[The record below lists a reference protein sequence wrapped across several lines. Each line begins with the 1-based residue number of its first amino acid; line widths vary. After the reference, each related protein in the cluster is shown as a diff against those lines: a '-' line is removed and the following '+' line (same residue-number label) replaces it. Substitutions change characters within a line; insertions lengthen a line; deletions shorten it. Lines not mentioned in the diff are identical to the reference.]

1 MPDNRLVEPLD
12 MDAEQL
18 SALRDERVRETVRR
32 CFDGSAFYRGKLQ
45 AAGAQP
51 GDITSVSDLER
62 LPVLLGKDDER
73 ELQERSRRELGHPFG
88 EHLCAPIDAV
98 VGVASTSGTT
108 GTPTFYAFTEQ
119 DVATTD
125 ELWGRAFR
133 FAGIRAGDTVLHG
146 FGLSMFLAGV
156 PVVRALERMGA
167 RPVPVGAEAG
177 SERIL
182 RIAEL
187 VRPRALACTPSYA
200 QYLAEQAPK
209 LLGRPAAEL
218 GIEII
223 LCAGEPGAGLPEV
236 RAGLQRAFG
245 ARVYDLLGGAH
256 GVMCCSC
263 DAEPYGGMHVLGED
277 SAITTQLVDQE
288 TRAPIPIV
296 EGATGERVKTSLR
309 WEAQPQLRA
318 SVGDVYQVH
327 TAPCTCGVEGLRIR
341 VLGRTDDLLIVKG
354 VKIYPA
360 AVKNVIQE
368 LVPLASGIFR
378 IVLDAPPPRVEPP
391 LRITVERGAGVDE
404 KGGAELAS
412 RLEKILH
419 QRMTVRPEITV
430 VPEGTYERTALK
442 EKLIERAYEAP
453 GGGT

>member
-1 MPDNRLVEPLD
+1 MSE
-12 MDAEQL
+12 AQL
-18 SALRDERVRETVRR
+18 SDLRDERVRETVAR
-32 CFDGSAFYRGKLQ
+32 CWDGSAFYRGKLE
-45 AAGAQP
+45 AAGAEP
-51 GDITSVSDLER
+51 GDIQTVADLEK

-73 ELQERSRRELGHPFG
+73 ELQERSREELGHPFG
-88 EHLCAPIDAV
+88 EHLCAPIDEV

-108 GTPTFYAFTEQ
+108 GTPTFYAFTKR

-133 FAGIRAGDTVLHG
+133 FAGVRPGDSVLHG

-167 RPVPVGAEAG
+167 RPIPVGAEAG
-177 SERIL
+177 TERIL
-182 RIAEL
+182 RIADL
-187 VRPRALACTPSYA
+187 VRPRAIACTPSFA
-200 QYLAEQAPK
+200 QYLGESVPK
-209 LLGRPAAEL
+209 VLGRPASEL

-236 RAGLQRAFG
+236 RAGLQNAFG
-245 ARVYDLLGGAH
+245 AKVYDLLGGAH

-263 DAEPYGGMHVLGED
+263 DVEPYAGMHVLGQD
-277 SAITTQLVDQE
+277 CAITTQLVDQE
-288 TRAPIPIV
+288 TKAPIPLV
-296 EGATGERVKTSLR
+296 DGAIGERVKTSLY

-327 TAPCTCGVEGLRIR
+327 TETCSCGVPGLRIR

-360 AVKNVIQE
+360 AVKNVVQE
-368 LVPLASGIFR
+368 LRPLTTGIFR

-391 LRITVERGAGVDE
+391 LRISVERAEGVDDA
-404 KGGAELAS
+404 GAAKLAAQ
-412 RLEKILH
+412 LEKILH
-419 QRMTVRPEITV
+419 TRMTVRPEITV
-430 VPEGTYERTALK
+430 VAPGTFERGSLK
-442 EKLIERAYEAP
+442 EKLIERAYETGA
-453 GGGT
+453 

>member
-1 MPDNRLVEPLD
+1 

-18 SALRDERVRETVRR
+18 SALRDERARETVAR
-32 CFDGSAFYRGKLQ
+32 CFEGSAFYRGKLE
-45 AAGAQP
+45 AAGVEP
-51 GDITSVSDLER
+51 GDITSVADLER

-73 ELQERSRRELGHPFG
+73 ELQERSRAELGHPFG
-88 EHLCAPIDAV
+88 EHLCSPLEDV
-98 VGVASTSGTT
+98 VAVASTSGTT
-108 GTPTFYAFTEQ
+108 GTPTFYAFTRN

-125 ELWGRAFR
+125 ELWGRAFA
-133 FAGIRAGDTVLHG
+133 FAGIRPGDTVLHG

-156 PVVRALERMGA
+156 PVVRALERYGA
-167 RPVPVGAEAG
+167 RPVPIGAEAG
-177 SERIL
+177 SERML
-182 RIAEL
+182 RMAEL

-209 LLGRPAAEL
+209 VLGRPAAEL

-223 LCAGEPGAGLPEV
+223 FCAGEPGAGLPEV
-236 RAGLQRAFG
+236 RANLQRSFG
-245 ARVYDLLGGAH
+245 AKVYDMLGGAH

-263 DAEPYGGMHVLGED
+263 DAEPYQGMHVLGQD
-277 SAITTQLVDQE
+277 CAITTQLVDQE
-288 TRAPIPIV
+288 TKAPIPLV
-296 EGATGERVKTSLR
+296 EGAIGERVKTSLR

-327 TAPCTCGVEGLRIR
+327 TDPCSCGVPGLRVR

-360 AVKNVIQE
+360 AVKNVVQE
-368 LVPLASGIFR
+368 LRPLTTGIFR

-391 LRITVERGAGVDE
+391 LRISVERGEGVDE
-404 KGGAELAS
+404 AGGETLAAELG
-412 RLEKILH
+412 KILH

-430 VPEGTYERTALK
+430 VPAGTFERTALK
-442 EKLIERAYEAP
+442 EKLIERAYE
-453 GGGT
+453 GGS

>member
-1 MPDNRLVEPLD
+1 

-18 SALRDERVRETVRR
+18 SALRDERARETVAR
-32 CFDGSAFYRGKLQ
+32 CWDGSAFYRTRLQ
-45 AAGAQP
+45 AAGAEP
-51 GDITSVSDLER
+51 GDITSVADLER
-62 LPVLLGKDDER
+62 VPVLLGKDDER
-73 ELQERSRRELGHPFG
+73 ELQERSRSELGHPFG
-88 EHLCAPIDAV
+88 EHLCAPLDAV
-98 VGVASTSGTT
+98 VAVASTSGTT
-108 GTPTFYAFTEQ
+108 GTPTFYAFTAR

-133 FAGIRAGDTVLHG
+133 FAGVRPGDTVLHG

-182 RIAEL
+182 RMAEL

-209 LLGRPAAEL
+209 LLGRPASEL

-236 RAGLQRAFG
+236 RAGLREVFG

-263 DAEPYGGMHVLGED
+263 DAEPYAGMHVLGD
-277 SAITTQLVDQE
+277 DCAVTTQLVDQE
-288 TRAPIPIV
+288 TRAPIPLT
-296 EGATGERVKTSLR
+296 EGAIGERVKTSLH

-327 TAPCTCGVEGLRIR
+327 TDTCSCGIPGLRVR

-360 AVKNVIQE
+360 AVKNVVQE
-368 LVPLASGIFR
+368 LRPLTTGIFR

-391 LRITVERGAGVDE
+391 LRITVERGEGADEAGD
-404 KGGAELAS
+404 AELAA

-430 VPEGTYERTALK
+430 VEAGTFERTALK
-442 EKLIERAYEAP
+442 EKLIERAYET
-453 GGGT
+453 GS

>member
-1 MPDNRLVEPLD
+1 MSSPMDTERL
-12 MDAEQL
+12 A
-18 SALRDERVRETVRR
+18 SLRDERVRETVRACWER
-32 CFDGSAFYRGKLQ
+32 SSFYRGRLE
-45 AAGAQP
+45 AAGAEP
-51 GDITSVSDLER
+51 GDITGVDDLER
-62 LPVLLGKDDER
+62 LPILLAKNDER
-73 ELQERSRRELGHPFG
+73 ELQERSRAELGHPFG
-88 EHLCAPIDAV
+88 EHLSVPLDQV

-108 GTPTFYAFTEQ
+108 GTPTFYAFTAA
-119 DVATTD
+119 DIATTD

-133 FAGIRAGDTVLHG
+133 FAGVRPGDTVLHG

-177 SERIL
+177 SERLL
-182 RIAEL
+182 RMAEL
-187 VRPRALACTPSYA
+187 VRARALACTPSYA
-200 QYLAEQAPK
+200 QYLGEQAPK
-209 LLGRPAAEL
+209 VLGRPAAEL

-236 RAGLQRAFG
+236 RSGLASAFG

-263 DAEPYGGMHVLGED
+263 DAEPYAGMHVLGED

-288 TRAPIPIV
+288 TKAPV
-296 EGATGERVKTSLR
+296 ALREGATGERVKTSLR

-327 TAPCTCGVEGLRIR
+327 TEPCACGTPGVRIR

-360 AVKNVIQE
+360 AVKNVVQE
-368 LVPLASGIFR
+368 LAPLASGVFR

-391 LRITVERGAGVDE
+391 LSLVVERGEGVDE
-404 KGGAELAS
+404 SGGERLAAELE
-412 RLEKILH
+412 RRLH
-419 QRMTVRPEITV
+419 QRMTVRPKITV
-430 VPEGTYERTALK
+430 VPAGSLPRSSLK
-442 EKLIERAYEAP
+442 EQLIERRYEAP
-453 GGGT
+453 SAT

>member
-1 MPDNRLVEPLD
+1 

-18 SALRDERVRETVRR
+18 SALRDERARETVAR
-32 CFDGSAFYRGKLQ
+32 CWDGSAFYRTRLQ
-45 AAGAQP
+45 AAGAEP
-51 GDITSVSDLER
+51 GDITSVADLER
-62 LPVLLGKDDER
+62 VPVLLGKDDER
-73 ELQERSRRELGHPFG
+73 ELQERSRSELGHPFG
-88 EHLCAPIDAV
+88 EHLCAPLDAV
-98 VGVASTSGTT
+98 VAVASTSGTT
-108 GTPTFYAFTEQ
+108 GTPTFYAFTAR

-133 FAGIRAGDTVLHG
+133 FAGVRPGDTVLHG

-182 RIAEL
+182 RMAEL

-209 LLGRPAAEL
+209 LLGRPASEL

-236 RAGLQRAFG
+236 RAGLREAFG

-263 DAEPYGGMHVLGED
+263 DAEPYAGMHVLGD
-277 SAITTQLVDQE
+277 DCAVTTQLVDQE
-288 TRAPIPIV
+288 TRAPIPLT
-296 EGATGERVKTSLR
+296 EGAIGERVKTSLH

-327 TAPCTCGVEGLRIR
+327 TDTCSCGIPGLRVR

-360 AVKNVIQE
+360 AVKNVVQE
-368 LVPLASGIFR
+368 LRPLTTGIFR

-391 LRITVERGAGVDE
+391 LRITVERGEGADEAGD
-404 KGGAELAS
+404 AELAA

-430 VPEGTYERTALK
+430 VEAGTFERTALK
-442 EKLIERAYEAP
+442 EKLIERAYET
-453 GGGT
+453 GS